1 MQQKEKV
8 QYGNY
13 LTRVTS
19 YFVPN
24 ASGNIEREKQEKEL
38 PPEAWSFLL
47 FKDSLESLL
56 NGTKILQAILNYVRI
71 LAALY

>member
-24 ASGNIEREKQEKEL
+24 ASGNIEREKEL